1 MFRWRSLCLKSH
13 IFHDSILQS
22 VGSNARCLRKEAVPA
37 GPALIEPLNDD
48 RRDHGENSPQKIHH
62 PRNVRVLPRS
72 RDFR

>member
-1 MFRWRSLCLKSH
+1 
-13 IFHDSILQS
+13 